1 MSENR
6 QINFSVNLDTSQVP
20 RQAEQSTKA
29 IRAELDK
36 QKAAVDKIMS
46 DLLTS
51 GGKLKVPMEDF
62 KAATSAAGAAL
73 DKIGEDNQRMLDRLY
88 TRYDQ
93 LAAKVKEAWDAGNM
107 QAAIGIQ
114 NGQQRSVEFE
124 IQSRERLR
132 KAIIAQWT
140 ELESLA
146 NKAEQAAAQ
155 QQAAAAASDKE
166 KQSAQT
172 LAQKLAELK
181 KRMSELA
188 AAGQQNSKEY
198 RESAAKAKELS
209 KALQQLNADSKPDA
223 QVRLRTALMNA
234 KQAMAEAAD
243 KFGRGSVQ
251 FKQARDE
258 AIRLQQAMNSMN
270 KQVKNLSAPNATY
283 QGIINGLSGISGAA
297 SAATGAM
304 ALFGGES
311 QQTAQAMAKL
321 QAIMSIT
328 MGLQSMSMM
337 LNKNSAVQL
346 NIIGRLTEWWAGCKA
361 KAAAATTTETVALA
375 ANTRAESSN
384 AAATNVAATATQ
396 RAAAAN
402 ASRAVTLRAVGIAL
416 KSIPILGWIAAIGT
430 LIASLYKLYKSYDY
444 AKEAKKELQKA
455 TKEANKSAAEE
466 LATAKALYAATQNQT
481 LSMEKRR
488 AAANKMQDLYPN
500 IFKNLKTEA
509 ILAGDA
515 AEAYKELTQAILNK
529 AKAEARKSR
538 VQQIE
543 QQRLDNEQKFREEAA
558 EWVDRYNRAFT
569 GNGMQIS
576 GFTLEDIIRRG
587 GLGDSFSTTG
597 NPEAAN
603 AEWVLNVLI
612 DRYLKPNRERQKEQD
627 RLIREITELTDTPE
641 SEQRAATEGDPYYY
655 RRLMEQA
662 QNNADNHLRTPEE
675 RAQAQ
680 KDYYKYRRLYEKARF
695 NPKDYTTARGNAD
708 VAAQKIEDTEIK
720 SERERVR
727 KMTELARQLE
737 QARINIMADGAAK
750 RERQRLLDNQREQ
763 DSIYNQM
770 QSEIEAEVSRQKAL
784 WDARE
789 EAAAKAAAA
798 KGKQYRKRAFSSGDL
813 LTHDFDP
820 GDSTEGVTAGNVDTS
835 EINRILAQYGLLQ
848 TITLNA
854 QRQRLDKQ
862 READALA
869 LAEYLQE
876 YGTYEEKKTA
886 IAAIYAAKRAKAITD
901 AEQMQLAQEEN
912 KALNDVEFDD
922 FMTNRAALAFGEIE
936 NLSRSTI
943 ARLIEEMERYRDKV
957 TQTFDPDKIEKFNR
971 ALSDLKR
978 AQAMSEGGIFSQLF
992 TPAYFKERKAA
1003 LAEINATEITHNE
1016 LLDAKARKEEEVRRK
1031 IEEIIAKVK
1040 ELTGQDITAD
1050 QVTDGSTITGLIGQL
1065 GAAGNEQGAA
1075 DLSGLMS
1082 GLNGARVELG
1092 QVTNASNKAS
1102 ASLGQ
1107 LKEAFAGKFTGQG
1120 GALAMVDTIVH
1131 GINDIVHGANETVK
1145 ELASTADA
1153 LGADTSVGS
1162 GWDKAQTFMQG
1173 FAEASAGA
1181 TEAFESLK
1189 SGNIMGVVSG
1199 VTKSITSWVKAF
1211 AAIHDASRERTIQRL
1226 QDEIDELERMNR
1238 RIDNRLKGEYSKQA
1252 NKSYEAE
1259 IRNLE
1264 KQRKLILQQIAAE
1277 RDKKN
1282 TDDDRIKE
1290 WQDKYEELGWQIE
1303 EYKDKALDAIIGEDI
1318 STSIDNFA
1326 DKLAECWGKTGDR
1339 ARAVKDYVK
1348 SLLKQMVLEA
1358 MKTDLTEPIRRLRE
1372 MMAKALEDDVVTERE
1387 QAELEAFAQQLAQET
1402 ERKYKWADRIMND
1415 GTASSGSSTVGTFAT
1430 ASQDSITELS
1440 GRAAAIHTS
1449 GEMRRELLMS
1459 ISIDMAAIR
1468 AQAAANADKTEE
1480 IRELA
1485 LLAVSYLESIS
1496 RNTNELYEINERL
1509 EKIEKNTRGL

>member
-209 KALQQLNADSKPDA
+209 KAIQQLNADSKPDA

-346 NIIGRLTEWWAGCKA
+346 NIIGRLTEWWAACKA
-361 KAAAATTTETVALA
+361 KAAAATTTETAAVITNTGAQSA
-375 ANTRAESSN
+375 QTAVVEAGTVANTAHAFSWK
-384 AAATNVAATATQ
+384 
-396 RAAAAN
+396 
-402 ASRAVTLRAVGIAL
+402 AVGIAI
-416 KSIPILGWIAAIGT
+416 KSVPVFGWIITGITALIGV
-430 LIASLYKLYKSYDY
+430 IS
-444 AKEAKKELQKA
+444 
-455 TKEANKSAAEE
+455 
-466 LATAKALYAATQNQT
+466 
-481 LSMEKRR
+481 
-488 AAANKMQDLYPN
+488 
-500 IFKNLKTEA
+500 IFTRKTE
-509 ILAGDA
+509 
-515 AEAYKELTQAILNK
+515 E
-529 AKAEARKSR
+529 
-538 VQQIE
+538 
-543 QQRLDNEQKFREEAA
+543 
-558 EWVDRYNRAFT
+558 
-569 GNGMQIS
+569 
-576 GFTLEDIIRRG
+576 
-587 GLGDSFSTTG
+587 
-597 NPEAAN
+597 
-603 AEWVLNVLI
+603 
-612 DRYLKPNRERQKEQD
+612 
-627 RLIREITELTDTPE
+627 
-641 SEQRAATEGDPYYY
+641 
-655 RRLMEQA
+655 
-662 QNNADNHLRTPEE
+662 
-675 RAQAQ
+675 
-680 KDYYKYRRLYEKARF
+680 
-695 NPKDYTTARGNAD
+695 
-708 VAAQKIEDTEIK
+708 
-720 SERERVR
+720 
-727 KMTELARQLE
+727 
-737 QARINIMADGAAK
+737 
-750 RERQRLLDNQREQ
+750 
-763 DSIYNQM
+763 
-770 QSEIEAEVSRQKAL
+770 EIEAEKRLQKQQEEHRQRMESYRSSYASTAASLIRNYKELQVAWSQLRTEQEKRKWLDENAKKFKTLGKNAKTVNDAEQFLVNNTDNVVAALKARAMALAAQELQQKEYQKYLERMFEIENTVAGGGYYNVYSKPSKNPTGAFMPQEWSRAGLQHGTDYTSKFEGQVTQEWMITQSGVDKINEYRRQQAIQLRQRNEAEATQAWNKIEKWLDDEIAKQKAIIKKAGL
-784 WDARE
+784 NFDTDTPDAPDKDTPDPNSMAKVIAAMTDAELRALRE
-789 EAAAKAAAA
+789 RNRQIAALALEKEQSLINIEKNGAK
-798 KGKQYRKRAFSSGDL
+798 KRAAQRALDFRKEEYDL
-813 LTHDFDP
+813 QLQFEDQIQ
-820 GDSTEGVTAGNVDTS
+820 A
-835 EINRILAQYGLLQ
+835 EINRAKSLHDAQERVNKAQAQVSGKTYTEQAFDAGALQRALATGNITIGMNADDFSIDTGEVDKERIKALLAFYNSMGEILRVSQQRRIEAQTQ
-848 TITLNA
+848 EE
-854 QRQRLDKQ
+854 Q
-862 READALA
+862 LA

-1050 QVTDGSTITGLIGQL
+1050 QVTDGSTITGLFGQL

-1082 GLNGARVELG
+1082 GLNSARVELG

-1131 GINDIVHGANETVK
+1131 GINDIVQGANETVK

-1173 FAEASAGA
+1173 FADASAGA

-1211 AAIHDASRERTIQRL
+1211 AAIHDASRERTIQRR

-1348 SLLKQMVLEA
+1348 SMLKQMVLEA

-1459 ISIDMAAIR
+1459 ISVDMAAIR
-1468 AQAAANADKTEE
+1468 EQAAANADKTEE

-1485 LLAVSYLESIS
+1485 LLAVSYLESIT